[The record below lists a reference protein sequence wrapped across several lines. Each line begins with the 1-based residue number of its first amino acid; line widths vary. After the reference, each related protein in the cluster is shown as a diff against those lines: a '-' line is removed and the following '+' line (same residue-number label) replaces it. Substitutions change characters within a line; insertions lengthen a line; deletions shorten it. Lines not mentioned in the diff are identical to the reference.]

1 MKRSGFYI
9 GLFALLAALSACE
22 RSEKDEPLKVQG
34 KVFIF
39 NYRIASATYVLSLAR
54 NAPLPDESY
63 AEVRYENP
71 RGGAPIET
79 RTKIFPFWDKIALES
94 PPVHCIVKD
103 KPYAI
108 SIRIVDGK
116 DKLIQTIDTTLTS
129 SLDQTILPAKG
140 LVVGPIYTPN
150 PEVFKAD
157 GTRDFSPEN
166 GCPAPVSKT

>member
-1 MKRSGFYI
+1 MKRFVYLISTC
-9 GLFALLAALSACE
+9 AMLATLSACE

-39 NYRIASATYVLSLAR
+39 NYRIASATYVLTLAR

-63 AEVRYENP
+63 ADVRYENP
-71 RGGAPIET
+71 KGGAPIET

-94 PPVHCIVKD
+94 PPVHCIVKN

-116 DKLIQTIDTTLTS
+116 DKVIQTIDTTLTS
-129 SLDQTILPAKG
+129 SLDQTILPAKP

-157 GTRDFSPEN
+157 GSTDFSPESN
-166 GCPAPVSKT
+166 CPAPVSKT

>member
-9 GLFALLAALSACE
+9 GLCAIIAALSSCE
-22 RSEKDEPLKVQG
+22 RSDKNEPLKVQG

-39 NYRIASATYVLSLAR
+39 NYRVASATYVLTLAR

-63 AEVRYENP
+63 ADVRYENP
-71 RGGAPIET
+71 TGGAPIET

-129 SLDQTILPAKG
+129 SLDQTILPANG

-157 GTRDFSPEN
+157 GSTDFSPETN
-166 GCPAPVSKT
+166 CPAPVSKT

>member
-9 GLFALLAALSACE
+9 GLCAIIAALSSCE

-39 NYRIASATYVLSLAR
+39 NYRIASATYVLTLAR
-54 NAPLPDESY
+54 NAPLPEDSY

-71 RGGAPIET
+71 TGGAAIEA

-116 DKLIQTIDTTLTS
+116 DRLIQTIDTTLTS
-129 SLDQTILPAKG
+129 SLDQTILPAKP

-157 GTRDFSPEN
+157 GSTDFSPETN
-166 GCPAPVSKT
+166 CPAPVSKT

>member
-1 MKRSGFYI
+1 MKRSGFFI
-9 GLFALLAALSACE
+9 GLCAIIAALSSCE
-22 RSEKDEPLKVQG
+22 RSDKDEPLKVQG

-39 NYRIASATYVLSLAR
+39 NYRIASATYVLTLAR
-54 NAPLPDESY
+54 NAPLPEESY

-71 RGGAPIET
+71 RGGPPIET

-94 PPVHCIVKD
+94 PPVHCIVKNR
-103 KPYAI
+103 PYAI

-116 DKLIQTIDTTLTS
+116 EKLIQTIDTTLTS
-129 SLDQTILPAKG
+129 SLDQTILPAKP

-157 GTRDFSPEN
+157 GSTDFSPETN
-166 GCPAPVSKT
+166 CPAPVSKT